1 MILLYLIKMKKLND
15 NGVKKKKKKMI
26 YRKKEYDIERFEDE
40 IEVES

>member
-1 MILLYLIKMKKLND
+1 MKKLNN
-15 NGVKKKKKKMI
+15 NGVKKKKKKII